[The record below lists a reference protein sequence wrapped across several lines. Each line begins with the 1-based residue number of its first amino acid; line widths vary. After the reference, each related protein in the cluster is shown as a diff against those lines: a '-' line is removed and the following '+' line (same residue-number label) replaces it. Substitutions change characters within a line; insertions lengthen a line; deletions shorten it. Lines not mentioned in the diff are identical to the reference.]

1 MFTDNITAYVNN
13 TLPSFDGNYL
23 EIGVYDGKSIATLAN
38 NFSNKMIYAIDPFI
52 EDGNTTWHSGVVTGN
67 ELKSQRDST
76 YNFIK
81 DAKNIQLFEMTSKE
95 FYSSL
100 TIENVIDYNIQIVFI
115 DGAHQYDHVV
125 NDYLLA
131 LKLLNN
137 KNGIII
143 FDDTHITD
151 VISGI
156 ENFKLH
162 ISHMASHYVDL
173 GSNSC
178 SYEIKAI

>member
-1 MFTDNITAYVNN
+1 MFTDHVTSYINN
-13 TLPSFDGNYL
+13 VLSLFDGNYL
-23 EIGVYDGKSIATLAN
+23 EIGVYDGQSIATLAT

-52 EDGNTTWHSGVVTGN
+52 EDGNTQWHSGVATGN

-81 DAKNIQLFEMTSKE
+81 DATNIKLFEITSKD

-100 TIENVIDYNIQIVFI
+100 TTENIIDYNIQIVFI
-115 DGAHQYDHVV
+115 DGAHQYDEVV

-131 LKLLNN
+131 LELLND

-143 FDDTHITD
+143 FDDTHIAD
-151 VISGI
+151 VVAGI
-156 ENFKLH
+156 EKFELH
-162 ISHMASHYVDL
+162 IGLRASHSIDL
-173 GSNSC
+173 GRNTC